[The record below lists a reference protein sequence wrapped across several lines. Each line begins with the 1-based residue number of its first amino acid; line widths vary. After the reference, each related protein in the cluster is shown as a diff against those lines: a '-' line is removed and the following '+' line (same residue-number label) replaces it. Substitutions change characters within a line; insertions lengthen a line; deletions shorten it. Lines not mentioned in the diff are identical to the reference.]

1 MYPGVNEIDCEV
13 AMRHHR
19 ELVARGLREQH
30 IATVLPQSAMTPVVL
45 ITIRKQ
51 LGEVLERV
59 GVRLQGLPAATRKS
73 LGPASTGEQRAIAT

>member
-13 AMRHHR
+13 AMLRHR
-19 ELVARGLREQH
+19 ELVARGLYEQH
-30 IATVLPQSAMTPVVL
+30 IATVLSQSAMTPVVL
-45 ITIRKQ
+45 TTIRKQ

-73 LGPASTGEQRAIAT
+73 LGPVSTGEQSAIAT